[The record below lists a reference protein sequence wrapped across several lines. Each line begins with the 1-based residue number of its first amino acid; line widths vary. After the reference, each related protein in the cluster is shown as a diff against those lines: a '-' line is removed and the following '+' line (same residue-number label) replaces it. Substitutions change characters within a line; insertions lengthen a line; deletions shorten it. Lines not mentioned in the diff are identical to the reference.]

1 MSLLSQDSDG
11 LGDHGNWGRGSG
23 LDEAERST
31 FSHVIPW
38 YFWSWLLFG
47 RGGGGFKMNIFNIHV
62 LRFLMVLLELR
73 HKISIFLGGTG
84 RYTRG
89 NGADNGH
96 TFAS

>member
-47 RGGGGFKMNIFNIHV
+47 RGGA
-62 LRFLMVLLELR
+62 
-73 HKISIFLGGTG
+73 
-84 RYTRG
+84 
-89 NGADNGH
+89 GALK
-96 TFAS
+96 